1 MKAQPMT
8 LHFFP
13 SPSFKGPF
21 RVSAFLTLLFILC
34 SAFLSG
40 GAPAT
45 LVLNGTTATGQGPFT
60 TGAPFSVRLTY
71 DASTPRTFFLY
82 PGDTGAYYQN
92 AILDLVFDYHN
103 GEYIGTT
110 ASADIVI
117 VHGATTSRPPLDL
130 FWVTGIDGEGFA
142 PVGSLSFSRV
152 NSAFGISAPF
162 GAAFTDTSLPTEL
175 STPPFGQEYFDLV
188 WLQPTGAPSIEFL
201 GSISSVSTIPEPSSF
216 HLACFILG
224 LLGIVRFTRAAA
236 KKKFLPVSAS
246 GG

>member
-1 MKAQPMT
+1 MNAQPIT
-8 LHFFP
+8 LQFFP
-13 SPSFKGPF
+13 SRSFKGPI
-21 RVSAFLTLLFILC
+21 RVCVFLTLLFILG

-40 GAPAT
+40 GALTT
-45 LVLNGTTATGQGPFT
+45 LVLNGTTAAGQGPFT

-92 AILDLVFDYHN
+92 AILDLVFNYNN
-103 GEYIGTT
+103 GEYIGATV
-110 ASADIVI
+110 SADIVI
-117 VHGATTSRPPLDL
+117 AHGATTSRPPLDL

-142 PVGSLSFSRV
+142 PVGSLPFSRV

-188 WLQPTGAPSIEFL
+188 WLQPTGGPSIEFL
-201 GSISSVSTIPEPSSF
+201 GSISSISTIPEPSSF
-216 HLACFILG
+216 YLACFILG
-224 LLGIVRFTRAAA
+224 LPGVARFTRAAT
-236 KKKFLPVSAS
+236 KKKFLPVLAS
-246 GG
+246 RG